1 MTAATEQEG
10 KHRVDD
16 LCAPSHHDIWQA
28 AALLVGVYGSQAVD
42 YATERETKLRQEKD
56 FAGTKTWGRIVD
68 QIVSLL
74 HAAPTS
80 PLH

>member
-1 MTAATEQEG
+1 MTAIIDQDAKQG
-10 KHRVDD
+10 VDD

-42 YATERETKLRQEKD
+42 YATERKNRLHREND